1 MRRAT
6 GSGPLD
12 SVALVAREDLVDIEY
27 VLWDHDGVLV
37 DTEPWF
43 FEATRRT
50 LQDFGVEVTREE
62 WLNCQAHGQGLAH
75 LASKSGLGPHDVRGI
90 RSVRDGL
97 YETLLDE
104 NDVLIDGALDVLN
117 HVGQHFRMALV
128 TTSLRRFVDQLHAS
142 TTVLDHFEFVVTAE
156 DCEKHKPDPEP
167 YLRAMEL
174 LDATAPRSVAVE
186 DSRRGLESASAAG
199 VRCFVVDSP
208 FMADYDFEGAHAV
221 LNDIRDL
228 PAGLAI

>member
-1 MRRAT
+1 M
-6 GSGPLD
+6 SGPLD
-12 SVALVAREDLVDIEY
+12 SVASAAREERIDIEY

-50 LQDFGVEVTREE
+50 LLDYGVEVTREE
-62 WLNCQAHGQGLAH
+62 WLSCQARGQGLAH
-75 LASKSGLGPHDVRGI
+75 LATRAGFGSSDLRGV

-97 YETLLDE
+97 YETLLNE

-128 TTSLRRFVDQLHAS
+128 TTSLRRFVDQLHEN

-186 DSRRGLESASAAG
+186 DSRRGLDSAKAAG

-208 FMADYDFEGAHAV
+208 FMAAYDFEEAHAV

>member
-1 MRRAT
+1 MSA
-6 GSGPLD
+6 
-12 SVALVAREDLVDIEY
+12 EY

-50 LQDFGVEVTREE
+50 LRDYGVDVTKED
-62 WLNCQAHGQGLAH
+62 WLSCQAEGQGLAH
-75 LASKSGLGPHDVRGI
+75 LASRAGFGPLAVPGI
-90 RSVRDGL
+90 RSVRDDL

-104 NDVLIDGALDVLN
+104 NDVLIDGALDVLS
-117 HVGQHFRMALV
+117 HVGQHCRMALV
-128 TTSLRRFVDQLHAS
+128 TTSLRRFVDQLHAN

-156 DCEKHKPDPEP
+156 DCSKHKPDPEP

-174 LDATAPRSVAVE
+174 LGATAARSVAVE
-186 DSRRGLESASAAG
+186 DSRRGLASATAAG
-199 VRCFVVDSP
+199 VRCFVVGSP
-208 FMADYDFEGAHAV
+208 FMATYDFEGAHAV